1 MCEVAF
7 GLACWRLTWS
17 SVGKVCPNVETEA
30 RDHIWC
36 AKYLLEGDANGAGCH
51 TNYSTRAMR
60 EDGGFEV
67 IKKVILNLSLR
78 HTEHNSSYGEG
89 NERRLA
95 RKHDSASIN
104 QFSWGV
110 ANRDCSIRGGVTQ
123 RRQAKRPTS
132 NMDPYIVTG
141 LLAETTIPW
150 EPTLVAEPLAT
161 QKLALNV

>member
-1 MCEVAF
+1 
-7 GLACWRLTWS
+7 
-17 SVGKVCPNVETEA
+17 
-30 RDHIWC
+30 
-36 AKYLLEGDANGAGCH
+36 
-51 TNYSTRAMR
+51 MR

-78 HTEHNSSYGEG
+78 HTEHNSAYGEG

-110 ANRDCSIRGGVTQ
+110 ANRDCSIRGGRDTKK
-123 RRQAKRPTS
+123 AGKGYLEDKRPTS
-132 NMDPYIVTG
+132 NMDPYIVTR
-141 LLAETTIPW
+141 LLAETTILW
-150 EPTLVAEPLAT
+150 EPTLEAKALAT